1 MFTSKFNS
9 VLSSPNERDFTAR
22 DPKRCGT
29 FFTPDIIEKFS
40 TQAAIPQISAPTLNY
55 HSKPFIPLPARP
67 TLPMG
72 KTTAP
77 TDFSTMQLP
86 PQSQMDIAMGCRVLD
101 SRGNSFEFSQ
111 LIDRKCRTV
120 VIFIRNFRCAFCQAY
135 IKHLSTIANEREEY
149 GVIKSAGIK
158 VVIIGL
164 GSHYMIQKYG
174 ALFPCPYPIYT
185 DASESNRLYRAL
197 GMNKRSIESGPDL
210 LKGDYLES
218 MSTLELLTYGI
229 KNSLKL
235 PGLKSPGDLKQ
246 LGGELIFEPVPTFK
260 AARIPVKVKALE
272 LKALT
277 GIPSITL
284 NVPKPSTPNA
294 QVSLS
299 LDRSSIYVPSGGLGP
314 FLNLKPTSPMV
325 SIHCRFAHRMS
336 FTRDHLSLYDLFGRA
351 GIRLESNPKKTL
363 SWI

>member
-1 MFTSKFNS
+1 MFTSKFTP
-9 VLSSPNERDFTAR
+9 VLSSPNERDFIAR

-29 FFTPDIIEKFS
+29 FFTSDIIEKFS
-40 TQAAIPQISAPTLNY
+40 NQTPIPQISAPTFTY
-55 HSKPFIPLPARP
+55 HSKPFIPLPAP
-67 TLPMG
+67 LTVPMG

-77 TDFSTMQLP
+77 VDFSTMQLP

-101 SRGNSFEFSQ
+101 SRGKSFEFSQ
-111 LIDRKCRTV
+111 LIDRTCRTV
-120 VIFIRNFRCAFCQAY
+120 VIFIRNFRCAFCQSY

-164 GSHYMIQKYG
+164 GSHSMIQKYG
-174 ALFPCPYPIYT
+174 ASNPLLPALFPCPYPIYT

-197 GMNKRSIESGPDL
+197 GMNKRSVESGPDL

-294 QVSLS
+294 QVDLS
-299 LDRSSIYVPSGGLGP
+299 LDRSSLYIPSGGLAP
-314 FLNLKPTSPMV
+314 FLDLKATSSISSPMN
-325 SIHCRFAHRMS
+325 S
-336 FTRDHLSLYDLFGRA
+336 F
-351 GIRLESNPKKTL
+351 
-363 SWI
+363 